1 MDTLKFI
8 VAKLNEMLEAE
19 QFDKEQVEF
28 YFALLEE
35 KYNFE
40 TQLIDFKFYN
50 EEKLREAQ
58 TEKKK
63 GLELQ
68 DFEYTANY
76 RAIERE
82 CLKCLDYKSEW
93 KIYKSVFLSEP
104 GRKLRKMPTPD
115 YFFYCHFGN
124 AKNDVQ
130 IKRLI
135 NIKHS
140 SPADFPSA
148 VEF

>member
-40 TQLIDFKFYN
+40 IQLIDFKFYN

-93 KIYKSVFLSEP
+93 KINKSVFLPEP
-104 GRKLRKMPTPD
+104 GKNLLNSLIPV
-115 YFFYCHFGN
+115 YFYYCHFGA
-124 AKNDVQ
+124 AKNDAR
-130 IKRLI
+130 IKKLI
-135 NIKHS
+135 EH
-140 SPADFPSA
+140 
-148 VEF
+148 